1 VDVLGEIAD
10 KKGATRAQIALAW
23 LLAQKSWIVP
33 IPGTTKLHR
42 LQENLGAADVE
53 LSGEDLHNIHD
64 ALSGVEVQGARYP
77 ENMQKL
83 VDR

>member
-1 VDVLGEIAD
+1 
-10 KKGATRAQIALAW
+10 
-23 LLAQKSWIVP
+23 
-33 IPGTTKLHR
+33 
-42 LQENLGAADVE
+42 

-64 ALSGVEVQGARYP
+64 ALSEVEVQGARYP

>member
-1 VDVLGEIAD
+1 
-10 KKGATRAQIALAW
+10 
-23 LLAQKSWIVP
+23 
-33 IPGTTKLHR
+33 
-42 LQENLGAADVE
+42 